1 MNPKVRRLVEIYS
14 QYSEE
19 RLQEEI
25 DAFFEIGEALLE
37 VCESSSIETYPT
49 TETVIKIE
57 IADIKTD
64 KNEYLN

>member
-1 MNPKVRRLVEIYS
+1 MNQRVKMLVDIYS

-25 DAFFEIGEALLE
+25 DAFFEIGQALLE
-37 VCESSSIETYPT
+37 VSESNSIEVYPT
-49 TETVIKIE
+49 TNTVLKIE
-57 IADIKTD
+57 HSEIKTD